1 MPAIQQVAALK
12 HALDA
17 AALRHR
23 LLAGNLANLHTP
35 GFERRDLDF
44 EKALHEL
51 STDPKEALTQGG
63 APSLEKE
70 MGGLMNTDSFYAVC
84 SKALSMRYQMMHT
97 ALKER

>member
-17 AALRHR
+17 AALRHS
-23 LLAGNLANLHTP
+23 LLAANLANLHTP
-35 GFERRDLDF
+35 GYARRDLDF
-44 EKALHEL
+44 ERALHDL
-51 STDPKEALTQGG
+51 SVDPKEALAQGG
-63 APSLEKE
+63 APSLQKE
-70 MGGLMNTDSFYAVC
+70 MSGLMSTDSFYAVC